1 MAQTDEQEFDYLVDF
16 EVYRVADKLESVD
29 DEGWYE
35 YQVYLM
41 QAEDVVD
48 HWDSRLET
56 HNGSKSQR
64 LTERRATNSASEIK
78 QQVERTQEVSE
89 WFDVQ

>member
-56 HNGSKSQR
+56 YNGLKSQR
-64 LTERRATNSASEIK
+64 LTERRATNSALEIK
-78 QQVERTQEVSE
+78 QQVEQTQEASE